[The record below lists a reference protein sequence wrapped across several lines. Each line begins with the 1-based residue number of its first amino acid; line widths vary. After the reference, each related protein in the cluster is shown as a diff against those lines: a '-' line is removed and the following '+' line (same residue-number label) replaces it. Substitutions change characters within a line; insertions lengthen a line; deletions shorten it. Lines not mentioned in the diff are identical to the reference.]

1 MSEDNNNITI
11 PSDPIVEDLKDKI
24 NSKPSWTTPC
34 TFDRINRMPIDS
46 KQCFDTYDDLIEY
59 VTDPETTSF
68 PGMFVAVINRNDPRR
83 GAYVLMNSPNPEE
96 EGIQIPVKLGGI
108 SSIVIR
114 GDKPDGEDETPEIEA
129 TVDPQTG
136 KATIDIDE
144 VQFGDIEVDQLII
157 DGVDIYDLIPKMA
170 VFKDIEDIPEDETTL
185 DDTVRKLNQIISGLK
200 QIAQS
205 QPFMVQAQE
214 DEPEIENDGE

>member
-1 MSEDNNNITI
+1 MSEDNNNTTI

-68 PGMFVAVINRNDPRR
+68 PGMFVAVINRNDPRK
-83 GAYVLMNSPNPEE
+83 GAYVLTTSE
-96 EGIQIPVKLGGI
+96 EGELFPLKLGTV

-114 GDKPDGEDETPEIEA
+114 GDKPDGEDEIPEIEA
-129 TVDPQTG
+129 KVDPQTG

-144 VQFGDIEVDQLII
+144 VQFGNIEVD
-157 DGVDIYDLIPKMA
+157 
-170 VFKDIEDIPEDETTL
+170 
-185 DDTVRKLNQIISGLK
+185 
-200 QIAQS
+200 
-205 QPFMVQAQE
+205 
-214 DEPEIENDGE
+214 